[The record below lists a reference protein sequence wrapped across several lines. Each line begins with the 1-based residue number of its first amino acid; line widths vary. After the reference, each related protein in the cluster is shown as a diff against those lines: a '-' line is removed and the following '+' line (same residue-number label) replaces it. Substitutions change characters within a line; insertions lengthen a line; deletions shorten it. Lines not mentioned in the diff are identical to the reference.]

1 MKNELNDIIT
11 DALFNFYL
19 EADTDTI
26 SSTLNESVE
35 NIDDYNRQKKQTIF
49 LFKAK
54 LQKIHNERLLEIAKK
69 FQEAILLNMEKPIS
83 LLKQIIQQN
92 PSFALYRN
100 LDKLSKEDIIEII
113 KDKNLVELIEQIEE
127 SEHEE

>member
-1 MKNELNDIIT
+1 MKSELNDKIT

-19 EADTDTI
+19 EADSDTI
-26 SSTLNESVE
+26 SNTINESVE
-35 NIDDYNRQKKQTIF
+35 NIDDYNRKKKQTIF
-49 LFKAK
+49 LFKAR
-54 LQKIHNERLLEIAKK
+54 LQKIHNERLFEIAKK

-83 LLKQIIQQN
+83 FLKQLIQQN

-113 KDKNLVELIEQIEE
+113 KDKNLIELIEQIEV

>member
-1 MKNELNDIIT
+1 MKSELNDKIT

-19 EADTDTI
+19 EADSDTI
-26 SSTLNESVE
+26 SNTLNESIE
-35 NIDDYNRQKKQTIF
+35 NIDDYNRKKKQTIF
-49 LFKAK
+49 LFKAR
-54 LQKIHNERLLEIAKK
+54 LQKIHNERLFEIAKK

-83 LLKQIIQQN
+83 FLKQLIQQN

-113 KDKNLVELIEQIEE
+113 KDKNLIELIEQIEV
-127 SEHEE
+127 SENEE